1 MEKTIT
7 LPSDKFERA
16 VMLDKLLIEGWTIK
30 YVPNDDSLAVISRKE
45 INEDFG
51 RPMLLLD

>member
-16 VMLDKLLIEGWTIK
+16 VLLDKLLAEGWTIR
-30 YVPNDDSLAVISRKE
+30 YVQNDDELAIISKKE